1 MSKPA
6 SHAGYLQ
13 GDAVRHFR
21 PTPVINGL
29 DSAKHPLHIPPT
41 VHLPGE
47 LLTRMDYACRVAHRR
62 AALKGAS
69 VLGSAIAAP
78 PVLASLRDGFAALDR
93 FPPAGSSSTR
103 KPIAELSASIS
114 RPFNHNLQV
123 FIYRYYLIFTDHQ
136 IRHLQPKSSLVKAL

>member
-1 MSKPA
+1 
-6 SHAGYLQ
+6 
-13 GDAVRHFR
+13 
-21 PTPVINGL
+21 VISEL
-29 DSAKHPLHIPPT
+29 ESAQHPLQIPPT
-41 VHLPGE
+41 VHLAGD
-47 LLTRMDYACRVAHRR
+47 LLTPRMDYACRVAHRR

-114 RPFNHNLQV
+114 RRSNHNLQV
-123 FIYRYYLIFTDHQ
+123 FIYRYYLMFTDHQ
-136 IRHLQPKSSLVKAL
+136 IQHLQPKEAPQNK